1 VKKTRKNSN
10 IAGGVIPVQSETAR
24 RREKKSALKQLIGV
38 LALFIVGTILFYA
51 GYVYINFK
59 MDEIWQASE
68 RTTAAALVEIQET
81 NSLNTEILQET
92 LNAILAEMG
101 EIKST
106 LQEAGQTL
114 DFSTV
119 VQQNLSWRL
128 AELQQQL
135 NELQQAIDL
144 LKD

>member
-1 VKKTRKNSN
+1 M
-10 IAGGVIPVQSETAR
+10 QSETAR

>member
-1 VKKTRKNSN
+1 
-10 IAGGVIPVQSETAR
+10 VQSETAR